1 MAVASVR
8 HDRHGSAV
16 PSLRSVSSIRPD
28 PSLREQV
35 ASWLRSA
42 LFTGDLVPGS
52 TFSVP
57 ALAERFGISATPV
70 REAVLDLVQQGL
82 VVAVPSKGFLVVD
95 PSPETIAQ
103 TVEVR
108 RLVEV
113 PTTCS
118 ISETITARQLAP
130 LRRMAKDIL
139 RHARR
144 EDLRGFVEVDYAFHR
159 QLTGLCGNPVLT
171 ELVEDLRSRA
181 RVHTVP
187 YLATLDLLVETAQQ
201 HLRLLD
207 AMAVRD
213 LSEVARVTEL
223 HMGYALAAREGG
235 LAGHANGPD
244 PEPRSSPSDDARPT
258 PA

>member
-1 MAVASVR
+1 MSE
-8 HDRHGSAV
+8 GS
-16 PSLRSVSSIRPD
+16 SLRRVSTIRAA

-42 LFTGDLVPGS
+42 LFMGDLVPGS

-57 ALAERFGISATPV
+57 ALAEQFGVSATPV

-103 TVEVR
+103 TVAIR
-108 RLVEV
+108 RLIEV

-118 ISETITARQLAP
+118 IAETITAQQLGP

-139 RHARR
+139 RHARHD
-144 EDLRGFVEVDYAFHR
+144 DLRGFVEVDYLFHR
-159 QLTGLCGNPVLT
+159 ELTGLCGNPMLT

-187 YLATLDLLVETAQQ
+187 YLATRDLLVETAQQ
-201 HLRLLD
+201 HLQLLD
-207 AMAVRD
+207 AMAIHDVP
-213 LSEVARVTEL
+213 EVARVTEL
-223 HMGYALAAREGG
+223 HMGYALAARERELAAAAGG
-235 LAGHANGPD
+235 GPEHP
-244 PEPRSSPSDDARPT
+244 PEPSP
-258 PA
+258 

>member
-1 MAVASVR
+1 MRDADMR
-8 HDRHGSAV
+8 AV
-16 PSLRSVSSIRPD
+16 PSLRSVSTIRPD

-42 LFTGDLVPGS
+42 LFIGDLVPGA

-57 ALAERFGISATPV
+57 ALAEKFGVSPTPV

-103 TVEVR
+103 TVAIR
-108 RLVEV
+108 RLIEV

-118 ISETITARQLAP
+118 IAETITAQQIAP
-130 LRRMAKDIL
+130 LRRKARAIL
-139 RHARR
+139 RHARHN
-144 EDLRGFVEVDYAFHR
+144 DLRGFVEVDYLFHGE
-159 QLTGLCGNPVLT
+159 LTRLCGNPMLT

-187 YLATLDLLVETAQQ
+187 YLASRDLLVETAQQ
-201 HLRLLD
+201 HLQLLD
-207 AMAVRD
+207 AMAVHD
-213 LSEVARVTEL
+213 VTEVARISEL
-223 HMGYALAAREGG
+223 HMGYALAARERE
-235 LAGHANGPD
+235 LAAGASGPD
-244 PEPRSSPSDDARPT
+244 QPSEPRP
-258 PA
+258 

>member
-1 MAVASVR
+1 M
-8 HDRHGSAV
+8 SAV
-16 PSLRSVSSIRPD
+16 PSLRSVATIRPD

-57 ALAERFGISATPV
+57 ALAEKFGISATPV
-70 REAVLDLVQQGL
+70 REGVLDLVQQGL

-103 TVEVR
+103 TVEIR
-108 RLVEV
+108 RLIEV

-118 ISETITARQLAP
+118 IAETITAQQLAP

-139 RHARR
+139 RHARHS
-144 EDLRGFVEVDYAFHR
+144 DLRGFVEVDYLFHR
-159 QLTGLCGNPVLT
+159 QLTGLCGNPMLT

-201 HLRLLD
+201 HLQLLD
-207 AMAVRD
+207 AMAAHDVT
-213 LSEVARVTEL
+213 EVARVTEL
-223 HMGYALAAREGG
+223 HMGYALAARARE
-235 LAGHANGPD
+235 LAARAADAPSRRRRLGPR
-244 PEPRSSPSDDARPT
+244 PRPQAPR
-258 PA
+258 

>member
-1 MAVASVR
+1 M
-8 HDRHGSAV
+8 SAV
-16 PSLRSVSSIRPD
+16 PSLRSVATIRPD

-57 ALAERFGISATPV
+57 ALAEKFGISATPV
-70 REAVLDLVQQGL
+70 REGVLDLVQQGL

-103 TVEVR
+103 TVEIR
-108 RLVEV
+108 RLIEV

-118 ISETITARQLAP
+118 IAETITAQQLAP

-139 RHARR
+139 RHARHS
-144 EDLRGFVEVDYAFHR
+144 DLRGFVEVDYLFHR
-159 QLTGLCGNPVLT
+159 QLTGLCGNPMLT

-201 HLRLLD
+201 HLQLLD
-207 AMAVRD
+207 AMAAHDVT
-213 LSEVARVTEL
+213 EVARVTEL
-223 HMGYALAAREGG
+223 HMGYALAARARE
-235 LAGHANGPD
+235 LAARAAD
-244 PEPRSSPSDDARPT
+244 PGQAPR
-258 PA
+258 